1 MSQNDIGQVSYNTLV
16 EWASNVTAQ
25 AKANI
30 LRKNKVATGN
40 LYKSITF
47 DVLPDGTVN
56 FYYDD
61 AGDFVESGRR
71 KGARFPPMSKMKQ
84 WIQVKGLGQ
93 WRNKKGRFI
102 SRDAQAFLIARGI
115 SKNGIKPF
123 PFFSDPLEQAMATYA
138 YTIEEAMVEDI
149 ENDIDTIMSGIL

>member
-1 MSQNDIGQVSYNTLV
+1 MASSTIGRVTYNTLV

-47 DVLPDGTVN
+47 EVLPDGTVE
-56 FYYDD
+56 FYYDN

-71 KGARFPPMSKMKQ
+71 AGAKFPPISKINQ
-84 WIQVKGLGQ
+84 WIKVKGLEQ
-93 WRNKKGRFI
+93 WKNNKGKPI

-115 SKNGIKPF
+115 SKNGIKAF
-123 PFFSDPLEQAMATYA
+123 PFFTDPFDEAMKSYA
-138 YTIEEAMVEDI
+138 YILEEAVVEDL
-149 ENDIDTIMSGIL
+149 ENDIDMLS

>member
-1 MSQNDIGQVSYNTLV
+1 MAENIIGQVGYNTLV

-30 LRKNKVATGN
+30 LKKNKVATGN
-40 LYKSITF
+40 LYESITF
-47 DVLPDGTVN
+47 DVLPDGTVD

-84 WIQVKGLGQ
+84 WIKIKGLAQ

-123 PFFSDPLEQAMATYA
+123 PFFTDPFDEAMKSYE
-138 YTIEEAMVEDI
+138 YILEEALVQEI
-149 ENDIDTIMSGIL
+149 ENDIDTIVAVKF

>member
-1 MSQNDIGQVSYNTLV
+1 MASYAIGGVTYNTLV

-47 DVLPDGTVN
+47 EILPNGTVE

-61 AGDFVESGRR
+61 AGDYVERGRPA
-71 KGARFPPMSKMKQ
+71 GAKFPKISKTAS
-84 WIQVKGLGQ
+84 WIKIKGLEQ
-93 WRNKKGRFI
+93 WKNDKGKLI
-102 SRDAQAFLIARGI
+102 SRDAQTFLISRAI
-115 SKNGIKPF
+115 ANNGIKPF
-123 PFFSDPLEQAMATYA
+123 PFFSDPFDEAMKSYE
-138 YTIEEAMVEDI
+138 YILEEAVVQDI
-149 ENDIDTIMSGIL
+149 ENDIDTMISLKL